1 MISQNGSAELAQEMV
16 DVQDELA
23 RVTRRSEWEQRA
35 QQHLLRLNADFRHLI
50 EIQQQIQPVFGQR
63 ESQVPAHLLIAVEAH
78 SRDLVGY
85 FSFLPPYGTIL
96 LNIVSSCRLF
106 ALSCCYNRFT
116 S

>member
-85 FSFLPPYGTIL
+85 FSFLTTVW
-96 LNIVSSCRLF
+96 NHSV
-106 ALSCCYNRFT
+106 
-116 S
+116 